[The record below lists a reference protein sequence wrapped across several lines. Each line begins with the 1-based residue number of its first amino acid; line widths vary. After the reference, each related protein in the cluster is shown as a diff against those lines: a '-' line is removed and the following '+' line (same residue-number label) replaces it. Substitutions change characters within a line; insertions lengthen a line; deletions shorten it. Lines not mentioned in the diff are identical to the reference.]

1 MSLASIDSAL
11 FTALA
16 ATGHAG
22 TLSADRPFAL
32 VARHTGPW
40 TREALQHVC
49 GQYPAALLRAN
60 GASYAPSTPGTILGE
75 TEMRAPE
82 GWSVLVALEDPR
94 SADDATQGADGVPG
108 LLTLI
113 DRVLGVLNDLPIATA
128 QTAAR
133 AMGWRWVPE
142 LARGAVVTAAEVIFV
157 VERVPPAATV
167 ALLGEPWER
176 ADGDLGPPDA
186 PRTAFHTDLD
196 D

>member
-1 MSLASIDSAL
+1 MSLAGIDSAL
-11 FTALA
+11 FAALA

-22 TLSADRPFAL
+22 TFSAEQPFSL

-49 GQYPAALLRAN
+49 AQYPAALLRAN
-60 GASYAPSTPGTILGE
+60 GASYSAAAPMTILGE

-113 DRVLGVLNDLPIATA
+113 DRVLAVLNELPVPGA
-128 QTAAR
+128 QTSAR
-133 AMGWRWVPE
+133 AVGWRWVPE
-142 LARGAVVTAAEVIFV
+142 LARGGVLTAAEILFT
-157 VERVPPAATV
+157 VERTPPAVTS
-167 ALLGEPWER
+167 ALVGEPWED
-176 ADGDLGPPDA
+176 ADGDLGPPGA